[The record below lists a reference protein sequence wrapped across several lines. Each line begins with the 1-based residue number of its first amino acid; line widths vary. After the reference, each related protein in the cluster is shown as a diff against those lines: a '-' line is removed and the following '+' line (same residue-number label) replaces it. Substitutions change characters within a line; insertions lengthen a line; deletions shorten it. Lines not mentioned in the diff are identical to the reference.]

1 MAVRFVRG
9 TSRVPIAEEQTMVT
23 PALRLGP
30 NVVVT
35 KVLGEKPKGS
45 ERIVDAEEAN
55 SFGESSY

>member
-1 MAVRFVRG
+1 MTIRFVRG
-9 TSRVPIAEEQTMVT
+9 TSRVPNADDQTMVT

-35 KVLGEKPKGS
+35 RVLGEKPKRS
-45 ERIVDAEEAN
+45 ERIADAEEAK